1 MTNVPLSRACP
12 QPRIVLQFNSR
23 GEYGV
28 GSKAD
33 AGIPYT
39 RRRDPMDPKAN
50 DAPTVQPTIDYVP
63 SASALPPRVEV
74 VAGSGVH
81 LSEETRSL
89 LRIRLRAVA
98 LAMSCAFGAFLVRDF
113 WLAGHYRDPLL
124 LAFHVVVVAAFL
136 ASYAALSGRRPIAL
150 RRLRAL
156 ELVLFGMTIAF
167 FVTIH
172 YRLVQLRV
180 AEGDRVMLMA
190 TVKNTVL
197 FVFAMIVLYGMFIP
211 NTWRRAAAVVGVM
224 LAATLLSPLALR
236 ILHPEVYPVRRAAA
250 DVRDRQR
257 ERPDAG
263 DRRRRDGLR
272 HPHHQRPPRR
282 GLRGPPAQPVP
293 AQGPDRR
300 RRHGRGLPGRAPVAE
315 APCAIKLIAPD
326 RAGDPKALARFE
338 REVRTTARLSHPNTV
353 EIYDYGRTD
362 DGTFYYVME
371 LLNGLSLADL
381 VERHGPLP
389 PGRAIFLLRQACGA
403 LAEAHA
409 AGLVHRDL
417 KPANIFAARRGNLH
431 DFVKLL
437 DFGLVLPPPGPVDR
451 RTQPGRPHRRLAA
464 VHGPGAGHRR
474 LARPDARTDL
484 YGLGAVAYYLLTGRA
499 PFAGRDRDGRD
510 DRRWRA
516 TPSSR
521 RPGIGPGC
529 RPTWSA
535 SSSAAWPSPPP
546 TATPTPTP
554 STATLPPA
562 PPPPSGT
569 SPAPPTGGAHFFGGL
584 EINVNVRIQAI
595 ISRTTR
601 PLTSVN
607 R

>member
-1 MTNVPLSRACP
+1 MD
-12 QPRIVLQFNSR
+12 
-23 GEYGV
+23 
-28 GSKAD
+28 SKAD
-33 AGIPYT
+33 DVT
-39 RRRDPMDPKAN
+39 
-50 DAPTVQPTIDYVP
+50 TVQPTIDYSSPSRAEPTRPAPTTVP
-63 SASALPPRVEV
+63 SASGGGSSPRVEV

-89 LRIRLRAVA
+89 LRLRLRAVA
-98 LAMSCAFGAFLVRDF
+98 LAMSCAFGAFLVRGF
-113 WLAGHYRDPLL
+113 WLAGHYLDPFLL
-124 LAFHVVVVAAFL
+124 TFHIAVVAAFL
-136 ASYAALSGRRPIAL
+136 ASFAALSGRRPIPL

-197 FVFAMIVLYGMFIP
+197 FIFAMIVLYGMFIP

-224 LAATLLSPLALR
+224 LAVTLLSPLALK
-236 ILHPEVYPVRRAAA
+236 ILHPEVYRFAAPLLTFEIVSENILMLA
-250 DVRDRQR
+250 IGAGVTVYSTYVINSLRVEVFEARQLNQYR
-257 ERPDAG
+257 LKSRIGAG
-263 DRRRRDGLR
+263 GMGVVYLAE
-272 HPHHQRPPRR
+272 HQLLKR
-282 GLRGPPAQPVP
+282 
-293 AQGPDRR
+293 
-300 RRHGRGLPGRAPVAE
+300 
-315 APCAIKLIAPD
+315 PCAIKLIDPS

-353 EIYDYGRTD
+353 EIYDYGRTE

-371 LLNGLSLADL
+371 LLCGLSLADL

-437 DFGLVLPPPGPVDR
+437 DFGLVLPPPDPSTTEASSDSHVAGSPLYMAPEQA
-451 RTQPGRPHRRLAA
+451 T
-464 VHGPGAGHRR
+464 GAGRV
-474 LARPDARTDL
+474 DARADV

-499 PFAGRDRDGRD
+499 PFAGPTAMAVMIVVARDPVEPPSQHRPGLPTDLERVILRCLAKSPSDRYRDADALDRDLANCAAASEWD
-510 DRRWRA
+510 FARA
-516 TPSSR
+516 ADWWHCQDGMTMA
-521 RPGIGPGC
+521 
-529 RPTWSA
+529 SA
-535 SSSAAWPSPPP
+535 
-546 TATPTPTP
+546 
-554 STATLPPA
+554 
-562 PPPPSGT
+562 G
-569 SPAPPTGGAHFFGGL
+569 
-584 EINVNVRIQAI
+584 
-595 ISRTTR
+595 
-601 PLTSVN
+601 
-607 R
+607 

>member
-1 MTNVPLSRACP
+1 
-12 QPRIVLQFNSR
+12 
-23 GEYGV
+23 
-28 GSKAD
+28 
-33 AGIPYT
+33 
-39 RRRDPMDPKAN
+39 MDPKA
-50 DAPTVQPTIDYVP
+50 DDVTTVQPTIDYP
-63 SASALPPRVEV
+63 SPRRAEPPRPAATTLPSPSGGGGPWPRVEV

-89 LRIRLRAVA
+89 LRVRLRAVA
-98 LAMSCAFGAFLVRDF
+98 LAMSCAFGAFLVRDL

-124 LAFHVVVVAAFL
+124 LAFHVAVVAAFL
-136 ASYAALSGRRPIAL
+136 ASFAALSGRRPIAL

-197 FVFAMIVLYGMFIP
+197 FIFAMIVLYGMFIP

-224 LAATLLSPLALR
+224 VAATLLSPLAMRL
-236 ILHPEVYPVRRAAA
+236 LHPEVFRFAAPLLTFEIVSENILMLA
-250 DVRDRQR
+250 IG
-257 ERPDAG
+257 AG
-263 DRRRRDGLR
+263 VTVYATHIINGLR
-272 HPHHQRPPRR
+272 VEVFEARRLNQYQLKGRIGAGGMGVVYLAEHQLLKR
-282 GLRGPPAQPVP
+282 
-293 AQGPDRR
+293 
-300 RRHGRGLPGRAPVAE
+300 
-315 APCAIKLIAPD
+315 PCAIKLIAPD

-371 LLNGLSLADL
+371 LLSGLSLADL

-417 KPANIFAARRGNLH
+417 KPANIFAARRGHLH

-437 DFGLVLPPPGPVDR
+437 DFGLVLPPPDPSTVEPSRDGHIAGSPLYMAPEQV
-451 RTQPGRPHRRLAA
+451 T
-464 VHGPGAGHRR
+464 GA
-474 LARPDARTDL
+474 ARPDARADL

-499 PFAGRDRDGRD
+499 PFAGPTAMAVMIVVARDPVEPPSRHRPGLPPDLERVVLRCLSKSPADRYPDADALDRDLAGCAAATEWD
-510 DRRWRA
+510 FAHAADWWHSQDRLTA
-516 TPSSR
+516 
-521 RPGIGPGC
+521 
-529 RPTWSA
+529 A
-535 SSSAAWPSPPP
+535 S
-546 TATPTPTP
+546 
-554 STATLPPA
+554 
-562 PPPPSGT
+562 
-569 SPAPPTGGAHFFGGL
+569 
-584 EINVNVRIQAI
+584 VV
-595 ISRTTR
+595 
-601 PLTSVN
+601 
-607 R
+607 